1 MPQSQI
7 RPRPTS
13 AISIFGAI
21 ALVLLI
27 LLAGCNIGGVEQETI
42 QVTYEAEPVVQTRN
56 PTATPESSAA
66 TPPSQSAASTPSAEQ
81 PAVTPTTIER
91 DLDVVTV
98 LAKDAIPAIRA
109 PEFVDAAG
117 AEAWMNADEPI
128 IGVELDGDARAYPV
142 AMLSRHEIVNDTV
155 GGMPLAVTW

>member
-1 MPQSQI
+1 MLQGRI
-7 RPRPTS
+7 RNESVHVTPVIGIVT
-13 AISIFGAI
+13 
-21 ALVLLI
+21 ALIVLI
-27 LLAGCNIGGVEQETI
+27 LAACNIGGVEQETI

-56 PTATPESSAA
+56 PTATPESPAVTSL
-66 TPPSQSAASTPSAEQ
+66 SQPETSTPTAEQ
-81 PAVTPTTIER
+81 PAPTVIER

-98 LAKDAIPAIRA
+98 LAKDAIPAIRS

-128 IGVELDGDARAYPV
+128 IGVEIDGDARAYPV

-155 GGMPLAVTW
+155 GGAPIAATW

>member
-1 MPQSQI
+1 MLQGRI
-7 RPRPTS
+7 GNES
-13 AISIFGAI
+13 AQVTPIIGIIGALI
-21 ALVLLI
+21 VLI
-27 LLAGCNIGGVEQETI
+27 LAGCNIGGVEQDTI

-56 PTATPESSAA
+56 PTATPASAA
-66 TPPSQSAASTPSAEQ
+66 ATSSPQSGASTPTAEQ
-81 PAVTPTTIER
+81 LTPTVIER

-98 LAKDAIPAIRA
+98 LAKDAIPAIRS
-109 PEFVDAAG
+109 PEFVDVAG

-155 GGMPLAVTW
+155 GGLPIAATW

>member
-1 MPQSQI
+1 MLQGRI
-7 RPRPTS
+7 RNESVHVTPVIGIVT
-13 AISIFGAI
+13 
-21 ALVLLI
+21 ALIVLI
-27 LLAGCNIGGVEQETI
+27 LAACNIGGVEQDTI

-56 PTATPESSAA
+56 PTATPESSTA
-66 TPPSQSAASTPSAEQ
+66 TSLSQPETSTPTAEQ
-81 PAVTPTTIER
+81 PAPTVIER

-98 LAKDAIPAIRA
+98 LAKDAIPAIRS

-128 IGVELDGDARAYPV
+128 IGVEIDGDARAYPV

-155 GGMPLAVTW
+155 GGAPIAATW

>member
-1 MPQSQI
+1 M
-7 RPRPTS
+7 R
-13 AISIFGAI
+13 
-21 ALVLLI
+21 VLSLGIVLI
-27 LLAGCNIGGVEQETI
+27 CAAFATGCNIGGVEQETI

-66 TPPSQSAASTPSAEQ
+66 TSSSQSAVSTPSGEQ
-81 PAVTPTTIER
+81 PAATPSIIER
-91 DLDVVTV
+91 DLDIVTV
-98 LAKDAIPAIRA
+98 LAKDAIPAIRS

-128 IGVELDGDARAYPV
+128 IGVEIDGDARAYPV

-155 GGMPLAVTW
+155 GGAPIAATW

>member
-1 MPQSQI
+1 MP
-7 RPRPTS
+7 
-13 AISIFGAI
+13 AVGAV
-21 ALVLLI
+21 AVTLLL

-42 QVTYEAEPVVQTRN
+42 QVTYEAEPVVETRN
-56 PTATPESSAA
+56 PTATPESPSA
-66 TPPSQSAASTPSAEQ
+66 TSTSQPGTSTPSAEQ
-81 PAVTPTTIER
+81 PATTVIER

-98 LAKDAIPAIRA
+98 LAKDAIPAIRS

-128 IGVELDGDARAYPV
+128 IGVEIDGDARAYPV

-155 GGMPLAVTW
+155 GGAPIAATW

>member
-1 MPQSQI
+1 MFRTPGRF
-7 RPRPTS
+7 RPALAATL
-13 AISIFGAI
+13 FGTA
-21 ALVLLI
+21 AFFT
-27 LLAGCNIGGVEQETI
+27 LAACNIGGVEQETI
-42 QVTYEAEPVVQTRN
+42 QVTYEAEPVVETRN
-56 PTATPESSAA
+56 PTATPESSAE
-66 TPPSQSAASTPSAEQ
+66 TSPSQSAASTPSTGQ

-109 PEFVDAAG
+109 PEFVDATG

-155 GGMPLAVTW
+155 GGAPIAVTW

>member
-1 MPQSQI
+1 MSV
-7 RPRPTS
+7 
-13 AISIFGAI
+13 FGTV
-21 ALVLLI
+21 ALTLL
-27 LLAGCNIGGVEQETI
+27 LLLVGCNVGGVEQETI

-56 PTATPESSAA
+56 PTATPASPAA
-66 TPPSQSAASTPSAEQ
+66 TSQSASTSSTEQ
-81 PAVTPTTIER
+81 PDTTPTTIER

-109 PEFVDAAG
+109 PEFVGAAG
-117 AEAWMNADEPI
+117 AEAWMNAEEPI

-155 GGMPLAVTW
+155 GGAPIAVTW

>member
-1 MPQSQI
+1 MNLSRSLSPI
-7 RPRPTS
+7 KLRITPFALFAA
-13 AISIFGAI
+13 AIFVI
-21 ALVLLI
+21 V
-27 LLAGCNIGGVEQETI
+27 GCNIGGVEQETI

-56 PTATPESSAA
+56 PTATPASSAA
-66 TPPSQSAASTPSAEQ
+66 TPLPQSEESTSTAGQ
-81 PAVTPTTIER
+81 PNATPTTIER

-98 LAKDAIPAIRA
+98 LAKDAIPAIRS

-128 IGVELDGDARAYPV
+128 IGVEIDGDARAYPV

-155 GGMPLAVTW
+155 GGLPIAATW

>member
-1 MPQSQI
+1 MRIGLAYVTPFI
-7 RPRPTS
+7 
-13 AISIFGAI
+13 GAVV
-21 ALVLLI
+21 ALVVLV
-27 LLAGCNIGGVEQETI
+27 LAGCNVGGVEQETI
-42 QVTYEAEPVVQTRN
+42 QVTYEAEPVVETRN
-56 PTATPESSAA
+56 PTATPESAA
-66 TPPSQSAASTPSAEQ
+66 TSPRPTSGISTPSAERP
-81 PAVTPTTIER
+81 PATSEIIER

-98 LAKDAIPAIRA
+98 LAKDAIPAIRS

-155 GGMPLAVTW
+155 GGVPIAATW

>member
-1 MPQSQI
+1 MFRTPG
-7 RPRPTS
+7 R
-13 AISIFGAI
+13 FGP
-21 ALVLLI
+21 ALAATLI
-27 LLAGCNIGGVEQETI
+27 GTAAFFTLAACNIGGVEQETI
-42 QVTYEAEPVVQTRN
+42 QVTYEAEPVVETRN
-56 PTATPESSAA
+56 PTATPDSPAS
-66 TPPSQSAASTPSAEQ
+66 TSSQSATSTPSAGQ

-98 LAKDAIPAIRA
+98 LAKDAIPAIRE

-128 IGVELDGDARAYPV
+128 IGVEIDGDARAYPV

-155 GGMPLAVTW
+155 GGVPIAATW

>member
-1 MPQSQI
+1 MLQSRI
-7 RPRPTS
+7 RIGS
-13 AISIFGAI
+13 AHVTQAI
-21 ALVLLI
+21 TTVAALVVLT
-27 LLAGCNIGGVEQETI
+27 LAGCNVGGVEQETI

-56 PTATPESSAA
+56 PTATPPAPAA
-66 TPPSQSAASTPSAEQ
+66 TSPSQSGASTPTAGQ
-81 PAVTPTTIER
+81 PNATPTTIER

-98 LAKDAIPAIRA
+98 LAKDAIPAIRS
-109 PEFVDAAG
+109 PEFVDATG

-155 GGMPLAVTW
+155 GGVPIAATW

>member
-1 MPQSQI
+1 MRIGSTQRTPVVG
-7 RPRPTS
+7 TV
-13 AISIFGAI
+13 A
-21 ALVLLI
+21 ALFVLI
-27 LLAGCNIGGVEQETI
+27 LAGCNIGGVEQETI

-66 TPPSQSAASTPSAEQ
+66 ASSSQSAASTPSAGQ
-81 PAVTPTTIER
+81 PAATPSIIER
-91 DLDVVTV
+91 DLDIVTV
-98 LAKDAIPAIRA
+98 LAKDAIPAIRS

-128 IGVELDGDARAYPV
+128 IGVEIDGDARAYPI

-155 GGMPLAVTW
+155 GGAPIAATW